1 MEGISCYGLMVI
13 FNGIFNGN
21 YFIRIDYVGLVENI
35 QYIFEEFSLVILTL
49 DHKLTLKQVM
59 VLDLMGV

>member
-1 MEGISCYGLMVI
+1 MI